1 MGKTYRYNPD
11 GASDGFDWGEAKS
24 AASAEVRKRR
34 GRKKHSDPVMQ
45 PDGSMDLSWAVERMQ
60 EHVSFVVESLVK
72 YQLIEE
78 GERDEYTAVF
88 NAVVCDAGVKYDPE
102 RKGKESGKTA
112 SPVHFMTMMVDAK
125 LANVMDYLAYRRWT
139 LKFQVITDDRD
150 TAKNNDAFL
159 WSGDKK
165 LSDGRKWMKL
175 VELKMDVETLFRM
188 LTQEERMTL
197 AMRIEGYTDVEIAE
211 ALALAFHRPCD
222 RHRVQKVH
230 VVHIQEKA
238 RKCGFFPPWED
249 GKKKE

>member
-11 GASDGFDWGEAKS
+11 GVSDGFDWGEAKS

-165 LSDGRKWMKL
+165 LGDGRKWMKL

-188 LTQEERMTL
+188 LTREERMTL
-197 AMRIEGYTDVEIAE
+197 AMRIEGYTDIEIAE
-211 ALALAFHRPCD
+211 ALQLSFHRPCD

-249 GKKKE
+249 GREKD